1 MKLQTE
7 WTITIDIT
15 HFLGCKR
22 NKLSNYSTVLLSCR
36 PENKIKIKTFRHL
49 SGQFLC
55 YSPADLKQF
64 IHKME
69 LKQFWTCVPVENV
82 TISSFAPTYGA
93 GGTKYGC

>member
-1 MKLQTE
+1 MKLETE

-22 NKLSNYSTVLLSCR
+22 DKLSTYSTALLSCR
-36 PENKIKIKTFRHL
+36 PKNKIKIKTFRHL
-49 SGQFLC
+49 AGQFLC
-55 YSPADLKQF
+55 YSPADQF
-64 IHKME
+64 VHEME
-69 LKQFWTCVPVENV
+69 LKQFWTYCVPVENV